1 MNKVNYQKEM
11 EKVLEGARDKAP
23 RLLLHVCCAPCSSYV
38 LEYLSEYFEI
48 TVFYYNPNIEP
59 EGEYRFRA
67 AEEQRFISEI
77 APKHPI
83 RYIEGSYDPAEF
95 HRAARGLEKEP
106 EGGERCTACFRLRL
120 ERAADM
126 CRACGCDY
134 YTTTLTISPLKDADR
149 LNGIGRELAAKY
161 GVQWLPSDFKKR
173 GGYVRSVELS
183 KEHGL
188 YRQDYCGCVYSKAE
202 SLARQAAQTAQQET

>member
-11 EKVLEGARDKAP
+11 EKVLPKVGERVP

-48 TVFYYNPNIEP
+48 TVFYDNPNIEP
-59 EGEYRFRA
+59 ESEFAFRA
-67 AEEQRFISEI
+67 QEAQRLIGEMK
-77 APKHPI
+77 PKYPI
-83 RYIEGSYDPAEF
+83 HYREGSYEPNLF
-95 HRAARGLEKEP
+95 HQVSRGLEKEP

-120 ERAADM
+120 SRAAQL
-126 CRACGCDY
+126 AHAEGFDY

-149 LNGIGRELAAKY
+149 LNRIGQEMGEKY
-161 GVQWLPSDFKKR
+161 GAEWLPSDFKKR

-188 YRQDYCGCVYSKAE
+188 YRQDYCGCSYSKAE
-202 SLARQAAQTAQQET
+202 SIARKQAQENG